1 MPDRAARAVPDAY
14 KAMLPIYAAKTATIA
29 VSLLLACGV
38 FAWARSLYGINAGF
52 LALTLYVL
60 DPNVIAHSRVVH
72 QNILESCAIF
82 AALYFFWKL
91 VQAPSRTNAAL
102 AILAFS
108 SAQITR
114 FTALYLVPI
123 YLLLLIGAFG
133 PNLRRLAKDRDTAQL
148 WSYLKVASAYI
159 VLFGLSAIVLINIG
173 FSGDGNFTRLGWYT
187 FTSRA
192 FTAFQS
198 DAAFLRAVPVPLPS
212 TYVKGL
218 DFARQMQESST
229 VTGPPYLN
237 GRLGIENGQKKG
249 FKSYYLVALLYK
261 VPLATQITVLLATLG
276 VFLYRAP
283 RQFWQAEAFLIVPA
297 VVFVAVFSFS
307 HAQIG
312 VRYILMIFPL
322 LFVFASRIMVRWS
335 RSGRYQV
342 GVGVLLGYLLIS
354 NLSYYPHYL
363 SYFNELM
370 PDRKLSYT
378 VLADSNLDWGQNT
391 SYLVKYLQDNPD
403 VMFSSVAPQRR
414 QLPPERL
421 FDPEHPK
428 AGFVVISANEL
439 LGITAPPERYRWLR
453 EKLKPVAHV
462 AYSFLVFEV
471 RNTDLP

>member
-1 MPDRAARAVPDAY
+1 M
-14 KAMLPIYAAKTATIA
+14 
-29 VSLLLACGV
+29 
-38 FAWARSLYGINAGF
+38 
-52 LALTLYVL
+52 
-60 DPNVIAHSRVVH
+60 
-72 QNILESCAIF
+72 
-82 AALYFFWKL
+82 
-91 VQAPSRTNAAL
+91 
-102 AILAFS
+102 
-108 SAQITR
+108 
-114 FTALYLVPI
+114 
-123 YLLLLIGAFG
+123 
-133 PNLRRLAKDRDTAQL
+133 
-148 WSYLKVASAYI
+148 
-159 VLFGLSAIVLINIG
+159 
-173 FSGDGNFTRLGWYT
+173 
-187 FTSRA
+187 SRA

-307 HAQIG
+307 HVQIG
-312 VRYILMIFPL
+312 LRYILIMFPL

-335 RSGRYQV
+335 RSGRHQV
-342 GVGVLLGYLLIS
+342 AIGVLLGYLLIS

-378 VLADSNLDWGQNT
+378 VIAHSDLDWGQNT
-391 SYLVKYLQDNPD
+391 SYIVKYLQDNPD
-403 VMFSSVAPQRR
+403 VMFFRERRARTATAAAGTVVRSRASESRLRRNQCQRAAGDHGPARALSLAQGEAEARRTRRLQFSRVRGSKHGSAVIGTRRARPPGRGFFFIDFLRPRPSAYIRCLPTGKRVFKLESASTRRNVSPASCLGGSVLELFSS
-414 QLPPERL
+414 
-421 FDPEHPK
+421 
-428 AGFVVISANEL
+428 
-439 LGITAPPERYRWLR
+439 
-453 EKLKPVAHV
+453 
-462 AYSFLVFEV
+462 
-471 RNTDLP
+471 